1 MFMEDPILKQYI
13 VGDIIKEIE
22 REGFSIEKV
31 FVEDF
36 IDNFQ
41 EKYNRLPKKSEIK
54 PIAKS
59 YLKILEDDS
68 NDREVNSLKTENPKL
83 NEEIKPV
90 IKKFFKKRNLINT
103 IKEESLFRN
112 SGEILTISKTEG
124 RRVCPICGN
133 DDSFFKIHETIDK
146 SYIIS
151 HYPKI
156 YGKSYHCDAC
166 SCTWRESS
174 LGSSIPA

>member
-1 MFMEDPILKQYI
+1 MEDPFLKQYI

-36 IDNFQ
+36 VDNFQ
-41 EKYNRLPKKSEIK
+41 EKYNRLPKKTEIK

-59 YLKILEDDS
+59 YLKVLGEDTNYS
-68 NDREVNSLKTENPKL
+68 EINDLKTENLGL
-83 NEEIKPV
+83 NDELKPV
-90 IKKFFKKRNLINT
+90 INNFLKKRNLINT
-103 IKEESLFRN
+103 ITEESLFRN
-112 SGEILTISKTEG
+112 SREIITIPKTDG
-124 RRVCPICGN
+124 RRICPICGN
-133 DDSFFKIHETIDK
+133 DDNFFKIHETIDK
-146 SYIIS
+146 NYIIS

-166 SCTWRESS
+166 SCTWRET
-174 LGSSIPA
+174 

>member
-1 MFMEDPILKQYI
+1 MEDPFLKQYI

-41 EKYNRLPKKSEIK
+41 EKYNRLPKKVEIK
-54 PIAKS
+54 PIARS
-59 YLKILEDDS
+59 YLKMLGEDTNYS
-68 NDREVNSLKTENPKL
+68 EINNLKTEKTTL
-83 NEEIKPV
+83 NEEITPV
-90 IKKFFKKRNLINT
+90 INQFLKKRNIINT
-103 IKEESLFRN
+103 FTEESLFRN
-112 SGEILTISKTEG
+112 SGEILTIPKTEG
-124 RRVCPICGN
+124 RRICPICGN
-133 DDSFFKIHETIDK
+133 DDNFFKIHEKIDK
-146 SYIIS
+146 NYIIS

-166 SCTWRESS
+166 SCTWRES
-174 LGSSIPA
+174 

>member
-1 MFMEDPILKQYI
+1 MEDPFLKQYI

-22 REGFSIEKV
+22 REGFSIEKA

-41 EKYNRLPKKSEIK
+41 DKYNRLPKKVEIK

-59 YLKILEDDS
+59 YLKILGEDSQDI
-68 NDREVNSLKTENPKL
+68 ETKFLKTEKPTL
-83 NEEIKPV
+83 SEEISPV
-90 IKKFFKKRNLINT
+90 INNFLKKKNAINT
-103 IKEESLFRN
+103 ITEESLFRN
-112 SGEILTISKTEG
+112 SGEILTIPKSDG

-133 DDSFFKIHETIDK
+133 DDSYFKIHETIDK
-146 SYIIS
+146 SYVIS

-156 YGKSYHCDAC
+156 YGKTYHCDAC
-166 SCTWRESS
+166 SCTWRET
-174 LGSSIPA
+174 